1 MKISELSD
9 SQLGERIRKNEEIE
23 KLVRPFLNYKGV
35 DEVVSAKIIK
45 EHVEVE
51 TEQKKLY
58 TSMNKLN
65 STIDGFKLGD
75 LVTVSGIS
83 GNGKTELLISMTK
96 DFIDRKYEVFWVSYE
111 VSSKDFMSRF
121 GEYEPQFYLPKQ
133 NVPNSVDWLL
143 KRIYEAKAKY
153 NIEVVIIDHL
163 HYLLDMQTLRH
174 QNISHIFGG
183 IIRRIKSTCLM
194 LDITCFLVAHLNKT
208 QTKDV
213 PDLVDFRDSS
223 FTYQEADTV
232 LIIHREINNAEID
245 LNQTKFN
252 ALLRI
257 AKNRWNAHVGI
268 IKLTYD
274 KQKRRYYSD

>member
-153 NIEVVIIDHL
+153 NIEVV
-163 HYLLDMQTLRH
+163 
-174 QNISHIFGG
+174 S
-183 IIRRIKSTCLM
+183 
-194 LDITCFLVAHLNKT
+194 IT
-208 QTKDV
+208 
-213 PDLVDFRDSS
+213 S
-223 FTYQEADTV
+223 
-232 LIIHREINNAEID
+232 NAY
-245 LNQTKFN
+245 
-252 ALLRI
+252 
-257 AKNRWNAHVGI
+257 NRFWCNCI
-268 IKLTYD
+268 
-274 KQKRRYYSD
+274 